1 MKNSLK
7 FLLNIKLKRPKS
19 LHKTGGFT
27 LIELLVAMIIAALV
41 IAPLLGFMLN
51 ILETDRKEQAKANS
65 EQEIKAALD
74 YIAQDLE
81 QAVYIY
87 DNEGLDNN
95 YNASLTSTSGIKNQI
110 PPIAT
115 GSAGCSTTTPCVPV
129 LVFWK
134 RSPKE
139 NVIKVA
145 PTGANCPPPPP
156 PPGGSTNDNCDDAFV
171 YSLVGYYLIK
181 DNNNPTWSSA
191 ARIGRFEITDG
202 VRNPSARVNDP
213 PYIPGPKTQPSAGF
227 APFKL
232 SGPGIAG
239 TLQQKMN
246 RWQKDSASYTNQT
259 NVLIDYIDQS
269 PQGTTGIPPRMT
281 QQACG
286 ELFQDTTTTTPLDLG
301 KLVPS
306 ANSIN
311 SLGVNNSSFYA
322 CVDSANTRAQV
333 FIRGNALARIR
344 NDSPNYSPNAAAY
357 FPTASIQIKGRGFL
371 YTK

>member
-27 LIELLVAMIIAALV
+27 LIELLVAMILAALV

-115 GSAGCSTTTPCVPV
+115 GSDGCSTTATCVPV

-134 RSPKE
+134 RAPRE
-139 NVIKVA
+139 NVIPVNTT
-145 PTGANCPPPPP
+145 PGNCPPAANGP
-156 PPGGSTNDNCDDAFV
+156 DNCDDAFV

-181 DNNNPTWSSA
+181 DTDQTWSPA

-202 VRNPSARVNDP
+202 VRNPSALVNDP
-213 PYIPGPKTQPSAGF
+213 PYIPGQKNQPSNGF
-227 APFKL
+227 APFKI
-232 SGPGIAG
+232 GGAG

-246 RWQKDSASYTNQT
+246 RWQKDTGTYNTRTNI
-259 NVLIDYIDQS
+259 LIDYIDKS
-269 PQGTTGIPPRMT
+269 PQGTPGIPLRMT
-281 QQACG
+281 EQACKN
-286 ELFQDTTTTTPLDLG
+286 LFKDTTTNPPLELG
-301 KLVPS
+301 RLVPS
-306 ANSIN
+306 ANSIS